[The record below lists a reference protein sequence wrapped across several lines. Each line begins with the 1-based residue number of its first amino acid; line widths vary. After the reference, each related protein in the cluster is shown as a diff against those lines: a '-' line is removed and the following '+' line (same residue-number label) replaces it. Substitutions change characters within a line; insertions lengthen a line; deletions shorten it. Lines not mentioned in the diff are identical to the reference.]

1 LIIIFILILNEC
13 FNLIYNKIEIGY
25 KIRIIWYYTYH
36 GSSTTKIIKRR
47 MGLFGGSCITILK
60 LIQDGY
66 DDVNIVYNDTLSL
79 INFIKIS
86 EGGTE
91 EHHRF
96 LYDEYIK
103 TQFDILT
110 KKYKLKMSKTEKKKK
125 KKTKL
130 KKADIIRIQNTD
142 KKIKAIRDKIFE
154 FVILDTLEAF
164 LSTKKDAKNK
174 HFYTLIQLMKFNVSN
189 FNTIFAKKIKEIT
202 SEAMNDFSKG
212 KFIKHAYDYIERN
225 NQLVKYRDIKLY
237 THQKDLFTR
246 CKQKGAKMLLYQAPT
261 GTGKTLTPIGLVK
274 GGHKIIFVCAAK
286 HVGLQLAKSCISL
299 GVKIAVAFGCADP
312 GSIRLH
318 WFAAKETIRNRRTG
332 GIFRVDNE
340 VGDNVEIMIS
350 DIQSYLPAMN
360 YMRAFNKLEDMIL
373 YWDEPT
379 ITLDYETHPYH
390 ELLSKNWQQNEIP
403 NVVLSSATLP
413 RQEELEEMISGFSAK
428 FNTTNVDSVVSHDC
442 SKTIP
447 ILDTDGYII
456 LPHLVY
462 EDYDKVKSSVNHL
475 KKYKTLLRHFDVRAV
490 TEFIVY
496 VNKKVDIKSRYKI
509 DEYFDS
515 IEDITVMSIKE
526 YYLKLLTAIK
536 KSYTEVFQY
545 FKGKRQPLYP
555 KPIKITTNDA
565 YTLTDG
571 PTIYLANDIEKIG
584 KFCLL
589 TAKIPSVMLDAILED
604 MGFNEGVRIEMDK
617 IQKDLEKASDAAA
630 EEDRGKS
637 KGSDSGKTREIS
649 KKSGSVKDNNQTAQR
664 LLQKYEGMRASLK
677 RIRLGLKF
685 IPNTVEHLKEW
696 QHSEAIT
703 AFKSDIDDTIVE
715 KIMLLDIDANWKVL
729 LLMGIAVFV
738 DVKRLTND
746 LGQVKKCMKD
756 YVSIMKELAEK
767 QKLYLIIA
775 SSDYIY
781 GTNYQFCHGYIGKDL
796 GDMSQ
801 EKMIQAIGRVGRSS
815 TRQDYSIRLRSN
827 DMIDTLLQVSNHKVE
842 VMNMNLLFHNNNEE
856 DE

>member
-1 LIIIFILILNEC
+1 MDLAQRKLSKEEWDSLEVPVSQDE
-13 FNLIYNKIEIGY
+13 L
-25 KIRIIWYYTYH
+25 R
-36 GSSTTKIIKRR
+36 
-47 MGLFGGSCITILK
+47 ILK

-103 TQFDILT
+103 TPFDNLT
-110 KKYKLKMSKTEKKKK
+110 KKYKLKLAKTEKKKK

-142 KKIKAIRDKIFE
+142 KKIKAIRYKIFE
-154 FVILDTLEAF
+154 FVILDTLEDF

-189 FNTIFAKKIKEIT
+189 FNTIFANKIKEIT
-202 SEAMNDFSKG
+202 SEAMSDFSKG

-237 THQKDLFTR
+237 THQKDLFAR
-246 CKQKGAKMLLYQAPT
+246 CKQKGAKMILYQAPT

-274 GGHKIIFVCAAK
+274 GGHRIIFVCAAK

-350 DIQSYLPAMN
+350 DVQSYLPAMN

-379 ITLDYETHPYH
+379 ITLDYDTHPYH
-390 ELLSKNWQQNEIP
+390 DLLSKNWQQNEIP

-428 FNTTNVDSVVSHDC
+428 FKTTNVDSVVSHDC

-447 ILDTDGYII
+447 ILDTDGNIV

-462 EDYDKVKSSVNHL
+462 EDYDKVKSSVKHL
-475 KKYKTLLRHFDVRAV
+475 KKYKTLLRHFDVRSV

-496 VNKKVDIKSRYKI
+496 VNKKVDIKARYKI

-526 YYLKLLTAIK
+526 YYLKLLTAVK
-536 KSYTEVFQY
+536 NSYTEVFQY
-545 FKGKRQPLYP
+545 FKGKRQPLHP

-604 MGFNEGVRIEMDK
+604 MGFNEGVRIEMEK
-617 IQKDLEKASDAAA
+617 IQKNLEKASDAAA
-630 EEDRGKS
+630 EEDRGQS
-637 KGSDSGKTREIS
+637 KGSAESRKTREIS
-649 KKSGSVKDNNQTAQR
+649 KKSGSVKDEDQTTQL
-664 LLQKYEGMRASLK
+664 LLQKYEGLRTSLK

-685 IPNTVEHLKEW
+685 IPNTIEHLKEW
-696 QHSEAIT
+696 QHSEAIS

-738 DVKRLTND
+738 DVKQLTNE

-801 EKMIQAIGRVGRSS
+801 EKLIQAIGRVGRSS
-815 TRQDYSIRLRSN
+815 ARQDYSIRLRSN
-827 DMIDTLLQVSNHKVE
+827 DLIDTLLQVSNHKVE

>member
-1 LIIIFILILNEC
+1 MDLAQRKLSKEEWDSLEVPVSQDE
-13 FNLIYNKIEIGY
+13 L
-25 KIRIIWYYTYH
+25 R
-36 GSSTTKIIKRR
+36 
-47 MGLFGGSCITILK
+47 ILK

-103 TQFDILT
+103 TPFDNLT

-142 KKIKAIRDKIFE
+142 KKIKEIRDKIFE

-237 THQKDLFTR
+237 THQKDLFAR

-299 GVKIAVAFGCADP
+299 GIKIAVAFGCADP

-428 FNTTNVDSVVSHDC
+428 FKTTNVDSVVSHDC

-604 MGFNEGVRIEMDK
+604 MGFNEGVRIEMEK

-630 EEDRGKS
+630 EEDRGQS
-637 KGSDSGKTREIS
+637 KGSAEIRKTREIS

-738 DVKRLTND
+738 DIKRLTND

-856 DE
+856 YE

>member
-1 LIIIFILILNEC
+1 MDLAQRKLSKEEWDSLEVPVSQDE
-13 FNLIYNKIEIGY
+13 L
-25 KIRIIWYYTYH
+25 R
-36 GSSTTKIIKRR
+36 
-47 MGLFGGSCITILK
+47 ILK

-237 THQKDLFTR
+237 THQKDLFAR

-390 ELLSKNWQQNEIP
+390 DLLSKNWQQNEIP

-428 FNTTNVDSVVSHDC
+428 FKTTNVDSVVSHDC

-526 YYLKLLTAIK
+526 YYLKLLTAVK
-536 KSYTEVFQY
+536 NSYTEVFQY

-604 MGFNEGVRIEMDK
+604 MGFNEGVRIEMEK

-781 GTNYQFCHGYIGKDL
+781 GTNYQFCHGYISKDL
-796 GDMSQ
+796 SGISQ
-801 EKMIQAIGRVGRSS
+801 GKTHSGNWASWKIIRK
-815 TRQDYSIRLRSN
+815 TRL
-827 DMIDTLLQVSNHKVE
+827 
-842 VMNMNLLFHNNNEE
+842 
-856 DE
+856 

>member
-1 LIIIFILILNEC
+1 
-13 FNLIYNKIEIGY
+13 
-25 KIRIIWYYTYH
+25 
-36 GSSTTKIIKRR
+36 
-47 MGLFGGSCITILK
+47 M
-60 LIQDGY
+60 
-66 DDVNIVYNDTLSL
+66 
-79 INFIKIS
+79 
-86 EGGTE
+86 
-91 EHHRF
+91 
-96 LYDEYIK
+96 
-103 TQFDILT
+103 
-110 KKYKLKMSKTEKKKK
+110 
-125 KKTKL
+125 
-130 KKADIIRIQNTD
+130 
-142 KKIKAIRDKIFE
+142 
-154 FVILDTLEAF
+154 
-164 LSTKKDAKNK
+164 
-174 HFYTLIQLMKFNVSN
+174 
-189 FNTIFAKKIKEIT
+189 
-202 SEAMNDFSKG
+202 
-212 KFIKHAYDYIERN
+212 
-225 NQLVKYRDIKLY
+225 
-237 THQKDLFTR
+237 
-246 CKQKGAKMLLYQAPT
+246 
-261 GTGKTLTPIGLVK
+261 
-274 GGHKIIFVCAAK
+274 
-286 HVGLQLAKSCISL
+286 
-299 GVKIAVAFGCADP
+299 
-312 GSIRLH
+312 
-318 WFAAKETIRNRRTG
+318 
-332 GIFRVDNE
+332 
-340 VGDNVEIMIS
+340 
-350 DIQSYLPAMN
+350 
-360 YMRAFNKLEDMIL
+360 
-373 YWDEPT
+373 
-379 ITLDYETHPYH
+379 
-390 ELLSKNWQQNEIP
+390 
-403 NVVLSSATLP
+403 
-413 RQEELEEMISGFSAK
+413 
-428 FNTTNVDSVVSHDC
+428 
-442 SKTIP
+442 
-447 ILDTDGYII
+447 
-456 LPHLVY
+456 
-462 EDYDKVKSSVNHL
+462 KSSVNHL

-604 MGFNEGVRIEMDK
+604 MGFNEGVRIEMEK

-630 EEDRGKS
+630 EEDRGQS
-637 KGSDSGKTREIS
+637 KGSAEIRKTREIS

-738 DVKRLTND
+738 DIKRLTND

-856 DE
+856 YE

>member
-1 LIIIFILILNEC
+1 MDLAQRKLSKEEWDSLEVPVSQDE
-13 FNLIYNKIEIGY
+13 L
-25 KIRIIWYYTYH
+25 R
-36 GSSTTKIIKRR
+36 
-47 MGLFGGSCITILK
+47 ILK

-103 TQFDILT
+103 TPFDNLT

-142 KKIKAIRDKIFE
+142 KKIKEIRDKIFE

-237 THQKDLFTR
+237 THQKDLFAR

-299 GVKIAVAFGCADP
+299 GIKIAVAFGCADP

-428 FNTTNVDSVVSHDC
+428 FKTTNVDSVVSHDC

-447 ILDTDGYII
+447 ILDTDGNIV

-462 EDYDKVKSSVNHL
+462 EDYDKVKSSVKHL

-496 VNKKVDIKSRYKI
+496 VNKNVDIKARYKI

-526 YYLKLLTAIK
+526 YYLKLLTAVK
-536 KSYTEVFQY
+536 NSYTEVFQY

-604 MGFNEGVRIEMDK
+604 MGFNEGVRIEMEK

-630 EEDRGKS
+630 EEDRGQS
-637 KGSDSGKTREIS
+637 KGSAEIRKTREIS

-738 DVKRLTND
+738 DIKRLTND

-781 GTNYQFCHGYIGKDL
+781 GTNYQFCHGYISKDL
-796 GDMSQ
+796 SGISQ
-801 EKMIQAIGRVGRSS
+801 EKLIQAIGRVGRSS
-815 TRQDYSIRLRSN
+815 AKQDYSIRLRSN

-856 DE
+856 YE

>member
-1 LIIIFILILNEC
+1 MDLAQRKLSKEEWDSLEVPVSQDE
-13 FNLIYNKIEIGY
+13 L
-25 KIRIIWYYTYH
+25 R
-36 GSSTTKIIKRR
+36 
-47 MGLFGGSCITILK
+47 ILK

-103 TQFDILT
+103 TPFDNLT

-142 KKIKAIRDKIFE
+142 KKIKEIRDKIFE

-189 FNTIFAKKIKEIT
+189 FNTIFANKIKEIT

-237 THQKDLFTR
+237 THQKDLFAR

-299 GVKIAVAFGCADP
+299 GIKIAVAFGCADP

-604 MGFNEGVRIEMDK
+604 MGFNEGVRIEMEK

-630 EEDRGKS
+630 EEDRGQS
-637 KGSDSGKTREIS
+637 KGSAEIRKTREIS

-738 DVKRLTND
+738 DIKRLTND

-856 DE
+856 YE

>member
-1 LIIIFILILNEC
+1 MDLAQRKLSKEEWDSLEVPVSQDE
-13 FNLIYNKIEIGY
+13 L
-25 KIRIIWYYTYH
+25 R
-36 GSSTTKIIKRR
+36 
-47 MGLFGGSCITILK
+47 ILK

-103 TQFDILT
+103 TPFDNLT

-237 THQKDLFTR
+237 THKKDLFAR
-246 CKQKGAKMLLYQAPT
+246 CKQKGAKMILYQAPT

-274 GGHKIIFVCAAK
+274 GGHRIIFVCAAK

-299 GVKIAVAFGCADP
+299 GIKIAVAFGCADP
-312 GSIRLH
+312 GSIRMH

-496 VNKKVDIKSRYKI
+496 VNKKIDIKSRYKI

-604 MGFNEGVRIEMDK
+604 MGFNEGVRIEMEK

-630 EEDRGKS
+630 EEDRGQS
-637 KGSDSGKTREIS
+637 KGSAEIRKTREIS

-664 LLQKYEGMRASLK
+664 LLQKYEGMRTSLK
-677 RIRLGLKF
+677 RIQLGLKF

-827 DMIDTLLQVSNHKVE
+827 DMIDTLLQVSTHKVE

>member
-1 LIIIFILILNEC
+1 MDLAQRKLSKEEWDSLEVPVSQDE
-13 FNLIYNKIEIGY
+13 L
-25 KIRIIWYYTYH
+25 R
-36 GSSTTKIIKRR
+36 
-47 MGLFGGSCITILK
+47 ILK

-237 THQKDLFTR
+237 THQKDLFAR

-390 ELLSKNWQQNEIP
+390 DLLSKNWQQNEIP

-604 MGFNEGVRIEMDK
+604 MGFNEGVRIEMEK

-738 DVKRLTND
+738 DIKRLTND

-781 GTNYQFCHGYIGKDL
+781 GTNYQFCHGYISKDL
-796 GDMSQ
+796 SGISQ
-801 EKMIQAIGRVGRSS
+801 EKLIQAIGRVGRSS
-815 TRQDYSIRLRSN
+815 AKQDYSIRLRSN

>member
-1 LIIIFILILNEC
+1 MDLAQRKLSKEEWDSLEVPVSQDE
-13 FNLIYNKIEIGY
+13 L
-25 KIRIIWYYTYH
+25 R
-36 GSSTTKIIKRR
+36 
-47 MGLFGGSCITILK
+47 ILK

-237 THQKDLFTR
+237 THQKDLFAR

-545 FKGKRQPLYP
+545 FKGKRQPLYQ

>member
-1 LIIIFILILNEC
+1 MDLAQRKLSKEEWDSLEVPVSQDE
-13 FNLIYNKIEIGY
+13 L
-25 KIRIIWYYTYH
+25 R
-36 GSSTTKIIKRR
+36 
-47 MGLFGGSCITILK
+47 ILK

-299 GVKIAVAFGCADP
+299 GVKIAVAFGCADS

-604 MGFNEGVRIEMDK
+604 MGFNEGVRIEMEK

>member
-1 LIIIFILILNEC
+1 
-13 FNLIYNKIEIGY
+13 
-25 KIRIIWYYTYH
+25 
-36 GSSTTKIIKRR
+36 
-47 MGLFGGSCITILK
+47 
-60 LIQDGY
+60 
-66 DDVNIVYNDTLSL
+66 
-79 INFIKIS
+79 
-86 EGGTE
+86 
-91 EHHRF
+91 
-96 LYDEYIK
+96 
-103 TQFDILT
+103 
-110 KKYKLKMSKTEKKKK
+110 
-125 KKTKL
+125 
-130 KKADIIRIQNTD
+130 
-142 KKIKAIRDKIFE
+142 
-154 FVILDTLEAF
+154 
-164 LSTKKDAKNK
+164 
-174 HFYTLIQLMKFNVSN
+174 
-189 FNTIFAKKIKEIT
+189 
-202 SEAMNDFSKG
+202 
-212 KFIKHAYDYIERN
+212 
-225 NQLVKYRDIKLY
+225 
-237 THQKDLFTR
+237 
-246 CKQKGAKMLLYQAPT
+246 MLLYQAPT

-545 FKGKRQPLYP
+545 FKGKRQPLYQ

-703 AFKSDIDDTIVE
+703 AFKCDIDDTIVE

-746 LGQVKKCMKD
+746 FGQVKKCMKD

>member
-1 LIIIFILILNEC
+1 
-13 FNLIYNKIEIGY
+13 
-25 KIRIIWYYTYH
+25 
-36 GSSTTKIIKRR
+36 
-47 MGLFGGSCITILK
+47 
-60 LIQDGY
+60 
-66 DDVNIVYNDTLSL
+66 
-79 INFIKIS
+79 
-86 EGGTE
+86 
-91 EHHRF
+91 
-96 LYDEYIK
+96 
-103 TQFDILT
+103 
-110 KKYKLKMSKTEKKKK
+110 
-125 KKTKL
+125 
-130 KKADIIRIQNTD
+130 
-142 KKIKAIRDKIFE
+142 
-154 FVILDTLEAF
+154 
-164 LSTKKDAKNK
+164 
-174 HFYTLIQLMKFNVSN
+174 
-189 FNTIFAKKIKEIT
+189 
-202 SEAMNDFSKG
+202 
-212 KFIKHAYDYIERN
+212 
-225 NQLVKYRDIKLY
+225 
-237 THQKDLFTR
+237 
-246 CKQKGAKMLLYQAPT
+246 
-261 GTGKTLTPIGLVK
+261 
-274 GGHKIIFVCAAK
+274 
-286 HVGLQLAKSCISL
+286 L

-545 FKGKRQPLYP
+545 FKGKRQPLYQ

>member
-1 LIIIFILILNEC
+1 MDLAQRKLSKEEWDSLEVPVSQDE
-13 FNLIYNKIEIGY
+13 L
-25 KIRIIWYYTYH
+25 R
-36 GSSTTKIIKRR
+36 
-47 MGLFGGSCITILK
+47 ILK

-103 TQFDILT
+103 TPFDNLT

-237 THQKDLFTR
+237 THQKDLFAR

-299 GVKIAVAFGCADP
+299 GIKIAVAFGCADP

-496 VNKKVDIKSRYKI
+496 VNKKIDIKSRYKI

-604 MGFNEGVRIEMDK
+604 MGFNEGVRIEMEK

-630 EEDRGKS
+630 EEDRGQS
-637 KGSDSGKTREIS
+637 KGSAEIRKTREIS

-664 LLQKYEGMRASLK
+664 LLQKYEGMRTSLK
-677 RIRLGLKF
+677 RIQLGLKF

-827 DMIDTLLQVSNHKVE
+827 DMIDTLLQVSTHKVE

>member
-1 LIIIFILILNEC
+1 MDLAQRKLSKEEWDSLEVPVSQDE
-13 FNLIYNKIEIGY
+13 L
-25 KIRIIWYYTYH
+25 R
-36 GSSTTKIIKRR
+36 
-47 MGLFGGSCITILK
+47 ILK

-237 THQKDLFTR
+237 THQKDLFAR

-390 ELLSKNWQQNEIP
+390 DLLSKNWQQNEIP

-604 MGFNEGVRIEMDK
+604 MGFNEGVRIEMEK

-781 GTNYQFCHGYIGKDL
+781 GTNYQFCHGYISKDL
-796 GDMSQ
+796 SGISQ
-801 EKMIQAIGRVGRSS
+801 EKLIQAIGRVGRSS
-815 TRQDYSIRLRSN
+815 AKQDYSIRLRSN

>member
-1 LIIIFILILNEC
+1 
-13 FNLIYNKIEIGY
+13 
-25 KIRIIWYYTYH
+25 
-36 GSSTTKIIKRR
+36 
-47 MGLFGGSCITILK
+47 
-60 LIQDGY
+60 
-66 DDVNIVYNDTLSL
+66 
-79 INFIKIS
+79 
-86 EGGTE
+86 
-91 EHHRF
+91 
-96 LYDEYIK
+96 
-103 TQFDILT
+103 
-110 KKYKLKMSKTEKKKK
+110 
-125 KKTKL
+125 
-130 KKADIIRIQNTD
+130 
-142 KKIKAIRDKIFE
+142 
-154 FVILDTLEAF
+154 
-164 LSTKKDAKNK
+164 
-174 HFYTLIQLMKFNVSN
+174 
-189 FNTIFAKKIKEIT
+189 
-202 SEAMNDFSKG
+202 
-212 KFIKHAYDYIERN
+212 
-225 NQLVKYRDIKLY
+225 
-237 THQKDLFTR
+237 
-246 CKQKGAKMLLYQAPT
+246 
-261 GTGKTLTPIGLVK
+261 
-274 GGHKIIFVCAAK
+274 
-286 HVGLQLAKSCISL
+286 
-299 GVKIAVAFGCADP
+299 
-312 GSIRLH
+312 
-318 WFAAKETIRNRRTG
+318 
-332 GIFRVDNE
+332 
-340 VGDNVEIMIS
+340 
-350 DIQSYLPAMN
+350 
-360 YMRAFNKLEDMIL
+360 
-373 YWDEPT
+373 
-379 ITLDYETHPYH
+379 
-390 ELLSKNWQQNEIP
+390 
-403 NVVLSSATLP
+403 
-413 RQEELEEMISGFSAK
+413 
-428 FNTTNVDSVVSHDC
+428 
-442 SKTIP
+442 
-447 ILDTDGYII
+447 
-456 LPHLVY
+456 
-462 EDYDKVKSSVNHL
+462 VKSSVNHL

-496 VNKKVDIKSRYKI
+496 VNKKIDIKSRYKI

-604 MGFNEGVRIEMDK
+604 MGFNEGVRIEMEK

-630 EEDRGKS
+630 EEDRGQS
-637 KGSDSGKTREIS
+637 KGSAEIRKTREIS

-664 LLQKYEGMRASLK
+664 LLQKYEGMRTSLK
-677 RIRLGLKF
+677 RIQLGLKF

-827 DMIDTLLQVSNHKVE
+827 DMIDTLLQVSTHKVE

>member
-1 LIIIFILILNEC
+1 MDLAQRKLSKEEWDSLEVPVSQDE
-13 FNLIYNKIEIGY
+13 L
-25 KIRIIWYYTYH
+25 R
-36 GSSTTKIIKRR
+36 
-47 MGLFGGSCITILK
+47 ILK

-237 THQKDLFTR
+237 THQKDLFAR

-299 GVKIAVAFGCADP
+299 GVKIAVAFGCADS

-842 VMNMNLLFHNNNEE
+842 VMNMNLLFHNNEE

>member
-1 LIIIFILILNEC
+1 MDLAQRKLSKEEWDSLEVPVSQDE
-13 FNLIYNKIEIGY
+13 L
-25 KIRIIWYYTYH
+25 R
-36 GSSTTKIIKRR
+36 
-47 MGLFGGSCITILK
+47 ILK

-103 TQFDILT
+103 TPFDNLT
-110 KKYKLKMSKTEKKKK
+110 KKCKLKMSKTEKKKK

-237 THQKDLFTR
+237 THQKDLFAR

-299 GVKIAVAFGCADP
+299 GIKIAVAFGCADP

-604 MGFNEGVRIEMDK
+604 MGFNEGVRIEMEK
-617 IQKDLEKASDAAA
+617 IHKDLEKASDAAA
-630 EEDRGKS
+630 EEDRGQS
-637 KGSDSGKTREIS
+637 KGSAEIRKTREIS

-738 DVKRLTND
+738 DIKRLTND

>member
-1 LIIIFILILNEC
+1 MVLPGHFPPD
-13 FNLIYNKIEIGY
+13 
-25 KIRIIWYYTYH
+25 IRV
-36 GSSTTKIIKRR
+36 GK
-47 MGLFGGSCITILK
+47 
-60 LIQDGY
+60 
-66 DDVNIVYNDTLSL
+66 
-79 INFIKIS
+79 
-86 EGGTE
+86 
-91 EHHRF
+91 
-96 LYDEYIK
+96 
-103 TQFDILT
+103 
-110 KKYKLKMSKTEKKKK
+110 
-125 KKTKL
+125 
-130 KKADIIRIQNTD
+130 
-142 KKIKAIRDKIFE
+142 
-154 FVILDTLEAF
+154 EAR
-164 LSTKKDAKNK
+164 
-174 HFYTLIQLMKFNVSN
+174 TLIAEGHVVYLVCMGKAGQPSEESLNGIIVKRIKQPSRRYGTVGTLLHEPIFLNPIWKSMWSN
-189 FNTIFAKKIKEIT
+189 KIKEIT
-202 SEAMNDFSKG
+202 SEAMNDFIKG

-237 THQKDLFTR
+237 THQKDLFAR

-299 GVKIAVAFGCADP
+299 GIKIAVAFGCADP

-390 ELLSKNWQQNEIP
+390 DLLSKNWQQNEIP

-604 MGFNEGVRIEMDK
+604 MGFNEGVRIEMEK

-781 GTNYQFCHGYIGKDL
+781 GTNYQFCHGYISKDL
-796 GDMSQ
+796 SGISQ
-801 EKMIQAIGRVGRSS
+801 EKLIQAIGRVGRSS
-815 TRQDYSIRLRSN
+815 AKQDYSIRLRSN
-827 DMIDTLLQVSNHKVE
+827 DMIDTLLQVSTHKVE

>member
-1 LIIIFILILNEC
+1 MDLAQRKLSKEEWDSLEVPVSQDE
-13 FNLIYNKIEIGY
+13 L
-25 KIRIIWYYTYH
+25 R
-36 GSSTTKIIKRR
+36 
-47 MGLFGGSCITILK
+47 ILK

-103 TQFDILT
+103 TPFDNLT

-142 KKIKAIRDKIFE
+142 KKIKEIRDKIFE

-237 THQKDLFTR
+237 THQKDLFAR

-299 GVKIAVAFGCADP
+299 GIKIAVAFGCADP

-428 FNTTNVDSVVSHDC
+428 FKTTNVDSVVSHDC

-604 MGFNEGVRIEMDK
+604 MGFNEGVRIEMEK

-630 EEDRGKS
+630 EEDRGQS
-637 KGSDSGKTREIS
+637 KGSAEIRKTREIS

-738 DVKRLTND
+738 DIKRLTND

-756 YVSIMKELAEK
+756 YVSIMKELLK
-767 QKLYLIIA
+767 NKNCI
-775 SSDYIY
+775 
-781 GTNYQFCHGYIGKDL
+781 
-796 GDMSQ
+796 
-801 EKMIQAIGRVGRSS
+801 
-815 TRQDYSIRLRSN
+815 
-827 DMIDTLLQVSNHKVE
+827 
-842 VMNMNLLFHNNNEE
+842 
-856 DE
+856 

>member
-1 LIIIFILILNEC
+1 MDLAQRKLSKEEWDSLEVPVSQDE
-13 FNLIYNKIEIGY
+13 L
-25 KIRIIWYYTYH
+25 R
-36 GSSTTKIIKRR
+36 
-47 MGLFGGSCITILK
+47 ILK

-66 DDVNIVYNDTLSL
+66 DNVNIIYNDTLSL

-86 EGGTE
+86 DGGTQ
-91 EHHRF
+91 EHHQF
-96 LYDEYIK
+96 LYTEYIK
-103 TQFDILT
+103 CAFDKLM
-110 KKYKLKMSKTEKKKK
+110 KKYKITLSKPERKKKK
-125 KKTKL
+125 SKL

-154 FVILDTLEAF
+154 FVILDTLESF
-164 LSTKKDAKNK
+164 LSTKKDAKYK

-189 FNTIFAKKIKEIT
+189 FNTIFAKQIKEIIT
-202 SEAMNDFSKG
+202 GSIEGFSKG

-299 GVKIAVAFGCADP
+299 GVKIAVAFGCEDP

-350 DIQSYLPAMN
+350 DVQSYLPAMN
-360 YMRAFNKLEDMIL
+360 YMRAFNDLEDMIL

-379 ITLDYETHPYH
+379 ITLDYETHHYH

-447 ILDTDGYII
+447 ILDTDGNII

-496 VNKKVDIKSRYKI
+496 VNKKVDIKSRYKM

-536 KSYTEVFQY
+536 NSYTEVFQY
-545 FKGKRQPLYP
+545 FKSKRSPLYP

-589 TAKIPSVMLDAILED
+589 TAKIPNVMLDAILED
-604 MGFNEGVRIEMDK
+604 MGFNEGVRIEMEK
-617 IQKDLEKASDAAA
+617 IQKDIQKASDAAA

-637 KGSDSGKTREIS
+637 KGSAAPGKTREIS

-696 QHSEAIT
+696 QHPEATT

-738 DVKRLTND
+738 DVKQLTND

-781 GTNYQFCHGYIGKDL
+781 GTNYQFCHGYISKDL
-796 GDMSQ
+796 SGISQ
-801 EKMIQAIGRVGRSS
+801 EKLIQAIGRVGRSS
-815 TRQDYSIRLRSN
+815 AKQDYSIRLRSN
-827 DMIDTLLQVSNHKVE
+827 DMIDTLLQVSTHKVE

>member
-1 LIIIFILILNEC
+1 MDLAQRKLSKEEWDSLEVPVSQDE
-13 FNLIYNKIEIGY
+13 L
-25 KIRIIWYYTYH
+25 R
-36 GSSTTKIIKRR
+36 
-47 MGLFGGSCITILK
+47 ILK

-103 TQFDILT
+103 TPFDNLT
-110 KKYKLKMSKTEKKKK
+110 KKYKLKLAKTEKKKK

-142 KKIKAIRDKIFE
+142 KKIKAIRYKIFE
-154 FVILDTLEAF
+154 FVILDTLEDF

-189 FNTIFAKKIKEIT
+189 FNTIFANKIKEIT
-202 SEAMNDFSKG
+202 SEAMSDFSKG

-225 NQLVKYRDIKLY
+225 NQLVKYSDIKLY
-237 THQKDLFTR
+237 THQKDLFAR
-246 CKQKGAKMLLYQAPT
+246 CKQKGAKMILYQAPT

-274 GGHKIIFVCAAK
+274 GGHRIIFVCAAK

-350 DIQSYLPAMN
+350 DVQSYLPAMN

-390 ELLSKNWQQNEIP
+390 DLLSKNWQQNEIP

-428 FNTTNVDSVVSHDC
+428 FKTTNVDSVVSHDC

-447 ILDTDGYII
+447 ILDTDGNIV

-462 EDYDKVKSSVNHL
+462 EDYDKVKSSVKHL

-490 TEFIVY
+490 TEFIIY
-496 VNKKVDIKSRYKI
+496 VNKKVDIKARYKI

-526 YYLKLLTAIK
+526 YYLKLLTAVK
-536 KSYTEVFQY
+536 NNYTEVFQY
-545 FKGKRQPLYP
+545 FKGKRQPLHP

-589 TAKIPSVMLDAILED
+589 TAKIPNVMLDAILED
-604 MGFNEGVRIEMDK
+604 MGFNEGVRIEMEK
-617 IQKDLEKASDAAA
+617 IQKNLEKASDAAA
-630 EEDRGKS
+630 EEDRGQS
-637 KGSDSGKTREIS
+637 KGSAEIRKTREIS
-649 KKSGSVKDNNQTAQR
+649 KKSGSVKDEDQTTQL
-664 LLQKYEGMRASLK
+664 LLQKYEGLRTSLK

-685 IPNTVEHLKEW
+685 IPNTIEHLKEW
-696 QHSEAIT
+696 QHSEAIS

-738 DVKRLTND
+738 DVKQLTNE

-801 EKMIQAIGRVGRSS
+801 EKLIQAIGRVGRSS
-815 TRQDYSIRLRSN
+815 ARQDYSIRLRSN
-827 DMIDTLLQVSNHKVE
+827 DLIDTLLQVSNHKVE

>member
-1 LIIIFILILNEC
+1 MDLAQRKLSKEEWDSLEVPVSQDE
-13 FNLIYNKIEIGY
+13 L
-25 KIRIIWYYTYH
+25 R
-36 GSSTTKIIKRR
+36 
-47 MGLFGGSCITILK
+47 ILK

-103 TQFDILT
+103 TPFDNLT

-189 FNTIFAKKIKEIT
+189 FNTIFANKIKEIT

-237 THQKDLFTR
+237 THQKDLFAR

-274 GGHKIIFVCAAK
+274 GGHRIIFVCAAK

-299 GVKIAVAFGCADP
+299 GVKIAVAFGCADS

-350 DIQSYLPAMN
+350 DVQSYLPAMN

-390 ELLSKNWQQNEIP
+390 DLLSKNWNCFRT
-403 NVVLSSATLP
+403 VV
-413 RQEELEEMISGFSAK
+413 
-428 FNTTNVDSVVSHDC
+428 
-442 SKTIP
+442 
-447 ILDTDGYII
+447 
-456 LPHLVY
+456 
-462 EDYDKVKSSVNHL
+462 
-475 KKYKTLLRHFDVRAV
+475 
-490 TEFIVY
+490 
-496 VNKKVDIKSRYKI
+496 
-509 DEYFDS
+509 
-515 IEDITVMSIKE
+515 
-526 YYLKLLTAIK
+526 
-536 KSYTEVFQY
+536 
-545 FKGKRQPLYP
+545 
-555 KPIKITTNDA
+555 A
-565 YTLTDG
+565 Y
-571 PTIYLANDIEKIG
+571 
-584 KFCLL
+584 
-589 TAKIPSVMLDAILED
+589 
-604 MGFNEGVRIEMDK
+604 
-617 IQKDLEKASDAAA
+617 
-630 EEDRGKS
+630 
-637 KGSDSGKTREIS
+637 
-649 KKSGSVKDNNQTAQR
+649 
-664 LLQKYEGMRASLK
+664 
-677 RIRLGLKF
+677 
-685 IPNTVEHLKEW
+685 NTVNI
-696 QHSEAIT
+696 SS
-703 AFKSDIDDTIVE
+703 FK
-715 KIMLLDIDANWKVL
+715 L
-729 LLMGIAVFV
+729 
-738 DVKRLTND
+738 
-746 LGQVKKCMKD
+746 C
-756 YVSIMKELAEK
+756 
-767 QKLYLIIA
+767 
-775 SSDYIY
+775 
-781 GTNYQFCHGYIGKDL
+781 
-796 GDMSQ
+796 
-801 EKMIQAIGRVGRSS
+801 
-815 TRQDYSIRLRSN
+815 
-827 DMIDTLLQVSNHKVE
+827 
-842 VMNMNLLFHNNNEE
+842 
-856 DE
+856 

>member
-1 LIIIFILILNEC
+1 MDLAQRKLSKEEWDSLEVPVSQDE
-13 FNLIYNKIEIGY
+13 L
-25 KIRIIWYYTYH
+25 R
-36 GSSTTKIIKRR
+36 
-47 MGLFGGSCITILK
+47 ILK

-103 TQFDILT
+103 TPFDNLT

-237 THQKDLFTR
+237 THQKDLFAR

-299 GVKIAVAFGCADP
+299 GIKIAVAFGCADP

-604 MGFNEGVRIEMDK
+604 MGFNEGVRIEMEK

-630 EEDRGKS
+630 EEDRGQS
-637 KGSDSGKTREIS
+637 KGSAEIRKTREIS

-738 DVKRLTND
+738 DIKRLTND

-856 DE
+856 YE

>member
-1 LIIIFILILNEC
+1 MDLAQRKLSKEEWDSLEVPVSQDE
-13 FNLIYNKIEIGY
+13 L
-25 KIRIIWYYTYH
+25 R
-36 GSSTTKIIKRR
+36 
-47 MGLFGGSCITILK
+47 ILK

-103 TQFDILT
+103 TPFDNLT

-142 KKIKAIRDKIFE
+142 KKIKEIRDKIFE

-237 THQKDLFTR
+237 THQKDLFAR

-299 GVKIAVAFGCADP
+299 GIKIAVAFGCADP

-428 FNTTNVDSVVSHDC
+428 FKTTNVDSVVSHDC

-604 MGFNEGVRIEMDK
+604 MGFNEGVRIEMEK

-630 EEDRGKS
+630 EEDRGQS
-637 KGSDSGKTREIS
+637 KGSAEIRKTREIS

-738 DVKRLTND
+738 DIKRLTND

-801 EKMIQAIGRVGRSS
+801 RKDDSGNW
-815 TRQDYSIRLRSN
+815 TCW
-827 DMIDTLLQVSNHKVE
+827 KVIY
-842 VMNMNLLFHNNNEE
+842 
-856 DE
+856 

>member
-1 LIIIFILILNEC
+1 
-13 FNLIYNKIEIGY
+13 
-25 KIRIIWYYTYH
+25 
-36 GSSTTKIIKRR
+36 
-47 MGLFGGSCITILK
+47 LK

-103 TQFDILT
+103 TPFDNLT

-237 THQKDLFTR
+237 THQKDLFAR

-299 GVKIAVAFGCADP
+299 GIKIAVAFGCADP

-604 MGFNEGVRIEMDK
+604 MGFNEGVRIEMEK

-630 EEDRGKS
+630 EEDRGQS
-637 KGSDSGKTREIS
+637 KGSAEIRKTREIS

-738 DVKRLTND
+738 DIKRLTND

-856 DE
+856 YE

>member
-1 LIIIFILILNEC
+1 MDLAQRKLSKEEWDSLEVPVSQDE
-13 FNLIYNKIEIGY
+13 L
-25 KIRIIWYYTYH
+25 R
-36 GSSTTKIIKRR
+36 
-47 MGLFGGSCITILK
+47 ILK

-237 THQKDLFTR
+237 THQKDLFAR

-299 GVKIAVAFGCADP
+299 GIKIAVAFGCADP

-390 ELLSKNWQQNEIP
+390 DLLSKNWQQNEIP

-526 YYLKLLTAIK
+526 YYLKLLTAVK
-536 KSYTEVFQY
+536 NSYTEVFQY

-604 MGFNEGVRIEMDK
+604 MGFNEGVRIEMEK

-781 GTNYQFCHGYIGKDL
+781 GTNYQFCHGYISKDL
-796 GDMSQ
+796 SGISQ
-801 EKMIQAIGRVGRSS
+801 EKLIQAIGRVGRSS
-815 TRQDYSIRLRSN
+815 AKQDYSIRLRSN

>member
-1 LIIIFILILNEC
+1 MDLAQRKLSKEEWDSLEVPVSQDE
-13 FNLIYNKIEIGY
+13 L
-25 KIRIIWYYTYH
+25 R
-36 GSSTTKIIKRR
+36 
-47 MGLFGGSCITILK
+47 ILK

-103 TQFDILT
+103 TPFDNLT

-237 THQKDLFTR
+237 THQKDLFAR

-299 GVKIAVAFGCADP
+299 GIKIAVAFGCADP

-496 VNKKVDIKSRYKI
+496 VNKKIDIKSRYKI

-604 MGFNEGVRIEMDK
+604 MGFNEGVRIEMEK

-630 EEDRGKS
+630 EEDRGQS
-637 KGSDSGKTREIS
+637 KGSAEIRKTREIS

-664 LLQKYEGMRASLK
+664 LLQKYEGMRTSLK
-677 RIRLGLKF
+677 RIQLGLKF

>member
-1 LIIIFILILNEC
+1 MDLAQRKL
-13 FNLIYNKIEIGY
+13 
-25 KIRIIWYYTYH
+25 
-36 GSSTTKIIKRR
+36 TKEEWDSLEVPVSQDELR
-47 MGLFGGSCITILK
+47 ILK
-60 LIQDGY
+60 LIRDGY
-66 DDVNIVYNDTLSL
+66 EDVNIVYNDTLSL

-86 EGGTE
+86 DGGTP
-91 EHHRF
+91 EHHQF

-103 TQFDILT
+103 AGFNALV
-110 KKYKLKMSKTEKKKK
+110 KKYKLNLAKPEKKKK

-142 KKIKAIRDKIFE
+142 KKIKEIRERIFE

-164 LSTKKDAKNK
+164 LTSKKDTKNK

-189 FNTIFAKKIKEIT
+189 FNTILTKQIKQIIEDAIGG
-202 SEAMNDFSKG
+202 FSKN

-237 THQKDLFTR
+237 KHQKDIFTK

-274 GGHKIIFVCAAK
+274 GGHRIIFVCAAK

-299 GVKIAVAFGCADP
+299 GVKIAVAFGCTDP

-318 WFAAKETIRNRRTG
+318 YFAAKETIRNRRTG

-350 DIQSYLPAMN
+350 DVQSYLPAMN
-360 YMRAFNKLEDMIL
+360 YMRAFNELEDMIL

-379 ITLDYETHPYH
+379 ITLDYEEHPYH
-390 ELLSKNWQQNEIP
+390 EMLSKNWQKNEIP

-428 FNTTNVDSVVSHDC
+428 FNTTNVESVVSHDC

-447 ILDTDGYII
+447 VLDSEGKIV

-462 EDYDKVKSSVNHL
+462 SDYNKVKKSIKHL

-496 VNKKVDIKSRYKI
+496 VNKNISIKDRYKI

-515 IEDITVMSIKE
+515 IEDIDIMSIKE
-526 YYLKLLTAIK
+526 YYIKLLGAIK
-536 KSYTEVFQY
+536 ENYSVVHEHFLT
-545 FKGKRQPLYP
+545 RNPPLYP

-571 PTIYLANDIEKIG
+571 PTIYLADDIEKIG

-589 TAKIPSVMLDAILED
+589 TAKIPSIMLDAILED
-604 MGFNEGVRIEMDK
+604 MGFNEGVRIEMEK

-630 EEDRGKS
+630 EEERNKS
-637 KGSDSGKTREIS
+637 KGSIKGKSREIS
-649 KKSGSVKDNNQTAQR
+649 KKSGNVKDQDQSTQR
-664 LLQKYEGMRASLK
+664 LLSKYEGLRSSLK
-677 RIRLGLKF
+677 RIRLGMKF
-685 IPNTVEHLKEW
+685 IPNTSEHLKTWGHE
-696 QHSEAIT
+696 EVNNAY
-703 AFKSDIDDTIVE
+703 KSDIDDHIVE

-738 DVKRLTND
+738 DVKQLTEGED
-746 LGQVKKCMKD
+746 GKVKKCMKD
-756 YVSIMKELAEK
+756 YVSIMKELAQE

-781 GTNYQFCHGYIGKDL
+781 GTNYQFCHGYIGKDM

-801 EKMIQAIGRVGRSS
+801 EKLIQAFGRVGRSS
-815 TRQDYSIRLRSN
+815 AKQDYSIRLRSDN
-827 DMIDTLLQVSNHKVE
+827 MIDTMLQKSDHKVE
-842 VMNMNLLFHNNNEE
+842 VANMNSLFHCNEE
-856 DE
+856 TD

>member
-1 LIIIFILILNEC
+1 MDLAQRKLSKEEWDSLEVPVSQDE
-13 FNLIYNKIEIGY
+13 L
-25 KIRIIWYYTYH
+25 R
-36 GSSTTKIIKRR
+36 
-47 MGLFGGSCITILK
+47 ILK

-103 TQFDILT
+103 MPFDNLT
-110 KKYKLKMSKTEKKKK
+110 KKYKLKMLKTEKKKK

-237 THQKDLFTR
+237 THQKDLFAR

-390 ELLSKNWQQNEIP
+390 DLLSKNWQQNEIP

-526 YYLKLLTAIK
+526 YYLKLLTAVK
-536 KSYTEVFQY
+536 NSYTEVFQY

-604 MGFNEGVRIEMDK
+604 MGFNEGVRIEMEK

-781 GTNYQFCHGYIGKDL
+781 GTNYQFCHGYISKDL
-796 GDMSQ
+796 SGISQ
-801 EKMIQAIGRVGRSS
+801 EKLIQAIGRVGRSS
-815 TRQDYSIRLRSN
+815 AKQDYSIRLRSN

>member
-1 LIIIFILILNEC
+1 MDLAQRKLSKEEWDSLEVPVSQDE
-13 FNLIYNKIEIGY
+13 L
-25 KIRIIWYYTYH
+25 R
-36 GSSTTKIIKRR
+36 
-47 MGLFGGSCITILK
+47 ILK

-237 THQKDLFTR
+237 THQKDLFAR

-545 FKGKRQPLYP
+545 FKGKCQPLYP

-604 MGFNEGVRIEMDK
+604 MGFNEGVRIEMEK

-677 RIRLGLKF
+677 RIQLGLKF

>member
-1 LIIIFILILNEC
+1 MDLAQRKLSKEEWDSLEVPVSQDE
-13 FNLIYNKIEIGY
+13 L
-25 KIRIIWYYTYH
+25 R
-36 GSSTTKIIKRR
+36 
-47 MGLFGGSCITILK
+47 ILK

-103 TQFDILT
+103 TPFDNLT

-142 KKIKAIRDKIFE
+142 KKIKEIRDKIFE

-237 THQKDLFTR
+237 THQKDLFAR

-299 GVKIAVAFGCADP
+299 GIKIAVAFGCADP

-604 MGFNEGVRIEMDK
+604 MGFNEGVRIEMEK

-630 EEDRGKS
+630 EEDRGQS
-637 KGSDSGKTREIS
+637 KGSAEIRKTREIS

-738 DVKRLTND
+738 DIKRLTND

-856 DE
+856 YE

>member
-1 LIIIFILILNEC
+1 MDLAQRKLSKEEWDSLEVPVSQDE
-13 FNLIYNKIEIGY
+13 L
-25 KIRIIWYYTYH
+25 R
-36 GSSTTKIIKRR
+36 
-47 MGLFGGSCITILK
+47 ILK

-66 DDVNIVYNDTLSL
+66 DNVNIVYNDTLSL

-103 TQFDILT
+103 TPFDNLT
-110 KKYKLKMSKTEKKKK
+110 KKYKLKLAKTEKKKK

-142 KKIKAIRDKIFE
+142 KKIKAIRYKIFE
-154 FVILDTLEAF
+154 FVILDTLEDF
-164 LSTKKDAKNK
+164 LSTKNDAKNK

-189 FNTIFAKKIKEIT
+189 FNTIFANKIKEIT
-202 SEAMNDFSKG
+202 SEAMSDFSKG

-237 THQKDLFTR
+237 THQKDLFAR
-246 CKQKGAKMLLYQAPT
+246 CKQKGAKMILYQAPT

-274 GGHKIIFVCAAK
+274 GGHRIIFVCAAK

-350 DIQSYLPAMN
+350 DVQSYLPAMN

-390 ELLSKNWQQNEIP
+390 DLLSKNWQQNEIP

-428 FNTTNVDSVVSHDC
+428 FKTTNVDSVVSHDC

-447 ILDTDGYII
+447 ILDTDGNIV

-462 EDYDKVKSSVNHL
+462 EDYDKVKSSVKHL

-496 VNKKVDIKSRYKI
+496 VNKKVDIKARYKI

-526 YYLKLLTAIK
+526 YYLKLLTAVK
-536 KSYTEVFQY
+536 NSYTEVFQY
-545 FKGKRQPLYP
+545 FKGKRQPLHP

-589 TAKIPSVMLDAILED
+589 TANIPNVMLDAILED
-604 MGFNEGVRIEMDK
+604 MGFNEGVRIEMEK
-617 IQKDLEKASDAAA
+617 IQKNLEKASDAAA
-630 EEDRGKS
+630 EEDRGQS
-637 KGSDSGKTREIS
+637 KGSAEIRKTREIS
-649 KKSGSVKDNNQTAQR
+649 KKSGSVKDEDQTTQL
-664 LLQKYEGMRASLK
+664 LLQKYEGLRTSLK

-685 IPNTVEHLKEW
+685 IPNTIEHLKEW
-696 QHSEAIT
+696 QHSEAIS

-738 DVKRLTND
+738 DVKQLTNE

-801 EKMIQAIGRVGRSS
+801 EKLIQAIGRVGRSS
-815 TRQDYSIRLRSN
+815 ARQDYSIRLRSN
-827 DMIDTLLQVSNHKVE
+827 DLIDTLLQVSNHKVE

>member
-1 LIIIFILILNEC
+1 MDLAQRKLSKEEWDSLEVPVSQDE
-13 FNLIYNKIEIGY
+13 L
-25 KIRIIWYYTYH
+25 R
-36 GSSTTKIIKRR
+36 
-47 MGLFGGSCITILK
+47 ILK

-103 TQFDILT
+103 TPFDNLT

-237 THQKDLFTR
+237 THQKDLFAR

-299 GVKIAVAFGCADP
+299 GIKIAVAFGCADP

-604 MGFNEGVRIEMDK
+604 MGFNEGVRIEMEK

-630 EEDRGKS
+630 EEDRGQS
-637 KGSDSGKTREIS
+637 KGSAEIRKTREIS

-738 DVKRLTND
+738 DIKRLTND

>member
-1 LIIIFILILNEC
+1 MDLAQRKLSKEEWDSLEVPVSQDE
-13 FNLIYNKIEIGY
+13 L
-25 KIRIIWYYTYH
+25 R
-36 GSSTTKIIKRR
+36 
-47 MGLFGGSCITILK
+47 ILK

-237 THQKDLFTR
+237 THQKDLFAR

-604 MGFNEGVRIEMDK
+604 MGFNEGVRIEMEK

-842 VMNMNLLFHNNNEE
+842 VMNMNLLFHNNEE

>member
-1 LIIIFILILNEC
+1 
-13 FNLIYNKIEIGY
+13 
-25 KIRIIWYYTYH
+25 
-36 GSSTTKIIKRR
+36 
-47 MGLFGGSCITILK
+47 
-60 LIQDGY
+60 
-66 DDVNIVYNDTLSL
+66 
-79 INFIKIS
+79 
-86 EGGTE
+86 
-91 EHHRF
+91 
-96 LYDEYIK
+96 
-103 TQFDILT
+103 
-110 KKYKLKMSKTEKKKK
+110 
-125 KKTKL
+125 
-130 KKADIIRIQNTD
+130 
-142 KKIKAIRDKIFE
+142 
-154 FVILDTLEAF
+154 
-164 LSTKKDAKNK
+164 
-174 HFYTLIQLMKFNVSN
+174 
-189 FNTIFAKKIKEIT
+189 
-202 SEAMNDFSKG
+202 MNDFSKG

-545 FKGKRQPLYP
+545 FKGKRQPLYQ

>member
-1 LIIIFILILNEC
+1 MDLAQRKLSKEEWDSLEVPVSQDE
-13 FNLIYNKIEIGY
+13 L
-25 KIRIIWYYTYH
+25 R
-36 GSSTTKIIKRR
+36 
-47 MGLFGGSCITILK
+47 ILK

-604 MGFNEGVRIEMDK
+604 MGFNEGVRIEMEK